1 MYHFSKKIVLGF
13 DYFWMILQIY
23 NFQLSSFPKI
33 QNALTHFSVK
43 SPKHNQYGQH
53 RSFKNKCLN
62 LFANGKL
69 ANILRHTGVRSE
81 ERKGL
86 YGLQNTHYIS
96 SRTEVTWLSS
106 QQYQSTNLN
115 LKSCFKRNIHT
126 NPSSFAPPF
135 STISISQLVKH

>member
-33 QNALTHFSVK
+33 QSALTHFSVK

>member
-1 MYHFSKKIVLGF
+1 
-13 DYFWMILQIY
+13 MILQIY

-33 QNALTHFSVK
+33 QSALTHFSVK

-96 SRTEVTWLSS
+96 GRTEVT
-106 QQYQSTNLN
+106 
-115 LKSCFKRNIHT
+115 
-126 NPSSFAPPF
+126 
-135 STISISQLVKH
+135 